1 MEVGGSE
8 HYPDGE
14 LGVIYF
20 RKPGMDEKW
29 QKLTDIAA
37 ARVSLKDEYMHKV
50 YAYDLY
56 MLFIGSV
63 CVKWSVC
70 FLYRVQPAQMSITF
84 SNHNCVSIA
93 RSARYTKWVC
103 NGAT

>member
-37 ARVSLKDEYMHKV
+37 ARVSLKDEYTCTRCMH
-50 YAYDLY
+50 
-56 MLFIGSV
+56 MICTCCS
-63 CVKWSVC
+63 
-70 FLYRVQPAQMSITF
+70 
-84 SNHNCVSIA
+84 
-93 RSARYTKWVC
+93 
-103 NGAT
+103 